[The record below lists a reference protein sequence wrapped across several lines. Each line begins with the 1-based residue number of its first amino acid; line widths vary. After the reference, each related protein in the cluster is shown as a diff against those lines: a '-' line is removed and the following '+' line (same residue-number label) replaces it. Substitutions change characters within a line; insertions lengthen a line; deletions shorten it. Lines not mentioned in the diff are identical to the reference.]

1 MRLLLKEMLF
11 RLPSEALRGQMGE
24 GEATHRISTCT
35 HRGIAARCFLLPQR
49 GELGHISLVFPS
61 EKSEQF
67 HGLAIVAKT
76 AKHPTLEISWR
87 TERPFYSCDT
97 YGIVEALF
105 RFCDAEHGF
114 YAWVAV
120 AE

>member
-1 MRLLLKEMLF
+1 MPGASF
-11 RLPSEALRGQMGE
+11 RCDVMTVRAVPTLV
-24 GEATHRISTCT
+24 STT
-35 HRGIAARCFLLPQR
+35 
-49 GELGHISLVFPS
+49 LVFPS
-61 EKSEQF
+61 EKSEHL

-87 TERPFYSCDT
+87 TERPFYSSDT
-97 YGIVEALF
+97 DGIVEALF